1 MDSFET
7 KDQVFDLLNKTFH
20 YFDIPNVFSAN
31 KKMEQL
37 FDEQGDRKE
46 MVLDYKNMDK
56 SYSDLSYRI
65 KENLM
70 LVMTMTLE
78 TFQRYYPQFSNV
90 FNKNTFLN
98 FQYGYIEGTTTQVK
112 HSYYFVFRLVHAI
125 S

>member
-20 YFDIPNVFSAN
+20 YFDIPNVFSAD

-46 MVLDYKNMDK
+46 MVLDYKNMDEA
-56 SYSDLSYRI
+56 YSDLFYRI
-65 KENLM
+65 KENLL

-78 TFQRYYPQFSNV
+78 P
-90 FNKNTFLN
+90 FNA
-98 FQYGYIEGTTTQVK
+98 II
-112 HSYYFVFRLVHAI
+112 HSFPMCSTKAGSSGCLG
-125 S
+125 